1 MRSPRPVG
9 AVALLAAIFVVSAC
23 GAGASASPTPPATA
37 SPTTAAST
45 TTQATPAPSP
55 LPAATAESSTG
66 KAIHLVKDC
75 STFIAEIPSYCVI
88 SASDLA
94 AIPVGA
100 KVNYLGPLLDNQYFL
115 SSNVRIDD
123 AHGNTATGYCIFD
136 GRPTEERG
144 FCTFWA
150 GTGALTGF
158 TAILKVTIDALGE
171 WHLDGDYYVNQPSPG
186 PS

>member
-1 MRSPRPVG
+1 M
-9 AVALLAAIFVVSAC
+9 
-23 GAGASASPTPPATA
+23 
-37 SPTTAAST
+37 TAAG
-45 TTQATPAPSP
+45 
-55 LPAATAESSTG
+55 STG
-66 KAIHLVKDC
+66 TAIHLVKDC
-75 STFIAEIPSYCVI
+75 STFNAEIPSYCRI
-88 SASDLA
+88 SSSDFSP
-94 AIPVGA
+94 IPVGS
-100 KVNYLGPLLDNQYFL
+100 KVTYLGPLLDNPYFL

-171 WHLDGDYYVNQPSPG
+171 WHLDGEYYGNQPSPG